1 VLVLAVGSVHV
12 LDVSYNALGG
22 SGVSGFLSQLCPA
35 KIVSI
40 NLSAT
45 TSRDDTH
52 VVQGVIL
59 MLAEKEEFSK
69 LTTLN
74 LSDCRLRD
82 EDIWNLLKCVGH
94 VIVLA
99 TQFTKQLTH

>member
-1 VLVLAVGSVHV
+1 VGSVHV
-12 LDVSYNALGG
+12 LDVSYNSLGG
-22 SGVSGFLSQLCPA
+22 SGVCGFLSQLCPT
-35 KIVSI
+35 KIASI
-40 NLSAT
+40 NLNAT

-52 VVQGVIL
+52 VVQGVIF

-82 EDIWNLLKCVGH
+82 EDIWNLLKCVGRM
-94 VIVLA
+94 IVLE
-99 TQFTKQLTH
+99 TQFTNN

>member
-1 VLVLAVGSVHV
+1 MLVHVIVLAVGSVRV

-22 SGVSGFLSQLCPA
+22 SGVCGFLGQLCPTE
-35 KIVSI
+35 IVSL

-45 TSRDDTH
+45 ASRDDMH

-59 MLAEKEEFSK
+59 MLAKKEEFSK

-94 VIVLA
+94 I
-99 TQFTKQLTH
+99 

>member
-1 VLVLAVGSVHV
+1 VFAVGSVHV

-22 SGVSGFLSQLCPA
+22 SGVYGFLSQLCPTE
-35 KIVSI
+35 IVSI

-45 TSRDDTH
+45 TSRDDIH

-59 MLAEKEEFSK
+59 MLAKKEEFSK

-82 EDIWNLLKCVGH
+82 EDILSLLKCVGH
-94 VIVLA
+94 VVVLE
-99 TQFTKQLTH
+99 